1 MTDEN
6 KFFRYLWRFNAV
18 VLACAGIVVAGGMLY
33 SILNQW
39 RPAEPTPPAGHF
51 APVPQSAE
59 KEFTYRLQSS
69 AERHV
74 VGQEELIPL
83 GRWNGSPET
92 YSLGHISSG
101 GYVEETR
108 SPNVL
113 AVNQVTV
120 ESHWIFKG
128 YNRNIIAN
136 DLIYEAVPNPVPPI
150 TGQPASAIALVMT
163 VVDADTNND
172 DELTEKDRKSL
183 YVYRAGAM
191 EAARLLT
198 ADLIVSRQQSGNDRY
213 LVVYENGN
221 SAVAATFSIPEFKLI
236 AEKPLP
242 KVPVATVKN

>member
-6 KFFRYLWRFNAV
+6 KFFRYVWRFNAII
-18 VLACAGIVVAGGMLY
+18 LACIGIAAAGAMLY
-33 SILNQW
+33 SILNPW
-39 RPAEPTPPAGHF
+39 RPAERTPAGHF

-59 KEFTYRLQSS
+59 KEFTFRLQSNG
-69 AERHV
+69 ERHV
-74 VGQEELIPL
+74 VGREELIAL

-128 YNRNIIAN
+128 YSRNIIAN
-136 DLIYEAVPNPVPPI
+136 DLVYEAVASRAPSAL
-150 TGQPASAIALVMT
+150 GQQASAIALVMT
-163 VVDADTNND
+163 VVDADTNKD
-172 DELTEKDRKSL
+172 SELTEKDRQSL
-183 YVYRAGAM
+183 YVYCDGTT
-191 EAARLLT
+191 EAVPLLT
-198 ADLIVSRQQSGNDRY
+198 ADLIVSRQQTGNDRY
-213 LVVYENGN
+213 FVIYENGS
-221 SAVAATFSIPEFKLI
+221 SAVAATFSIPGFKLI

-242 KVPVATVKN
+242 RVPVDTAKN